1 MTTATGRVVQ
11 SSTTTRST
19 VSSLNML
26 ARIAGVLYMVI
37 IIAGMF
43 ADGFARPSLIVDSDA
58 TPVTFPP
65 QRNVQR
71 MVSGF
76 RMSIVADLA
85 MIMSDVAIGLVFY
98 LLLRSVNYG
107 LSLLTAFFRL
117 AQAATLGINL
127 LVLFIALQFLSGADY
142 LTAVFT
148 ADQLDAIALVFL
160 GAHGIG
166 YKLALVFF
174 AFSIL
179 IQGYLL
185 YKSGY
190 VPKILAILVVI
201 ASFGYFIDNF
211 ATFIM
216 PNYDAYAEIFEMIVI
231 VSALTGETALGLWL
245 LVRGISTTEDNNI
258 QPGATLRQAGA

>member
-1 MTTATGRVVQ
+1 MTTATANFVK
-11 SSTTTRST
+11 SSTTNRST

-26 ARIAGVLYMVI
+26 ARFAGVLYIII

-43 ADGFARPSLIVDSDA
+43 ADGFARPSLIVADDA
-58 TPVTFPP
+58 TATAT
-65 QRNVQR
+65 NIIA
-71 MVSGF
+71 SEGLF
-76 RMSIVADLA
+76 RMSIVADLV

-98 LLLRSVNYG
+98 LLLRSINQG

-142 LTAVFT
+142 LTTAFT
-148 ADQLDAIALVFL
+148 SDQLNAIALVFL

-216 PNYDAYAEIFEMIVI
+216 TNYDAYAGIFEMIVV

-245 LVRGISTTEDNNI
+245 LFRGINTKEANVDG
-258 QPGATLRQAGA
+258 QPSEISNQVSA

>member
-1 MTTATGRVVQ
+1 MTTATATFTQ
-11 SSTTTRST
+11 SSTSNRTT

-26 ARIAGVLYMVI
+26 ARIAGILYVII
-37 IIAGMF
+37 IIAGIF
-43 ADGFARPSLIVDSDA
+43 ADGFARPSLIIDGDA
-58 TPVTFPP
+58 TATAA
-65 QRNVQR
+65 NIAA
-71 MVSGF
+71 SEGLF
-76 RMSIVADLA
+76 RMSIIADLV

-98 LLLRSVNYG
+98 LLLRSVNQG

-142 LTAVFT
+142 LTTVFAT
-148 ADQLDAIALVFL
+148 EQLNAIALVFL
-160 GAHGIG
+160 DAHGIG

-190 VPKILAILVVI
+190 VPKILAILVIV

-211 ATFIM
+211 AAFLMTD
-216 PNYDAYAEIFEMIVI
+216 YDAYAEIFEMIVM

-245 LVRGISTTEDNNI
+245 LLRGIKVKNGETNS
-258 QPGATLRQAGA
+258 

>member
-1 MTTATGRVVQ
+1 MTTATANFAP
-11 SSTTTRST
+11 SSTSERST
-19 VSSLNML
+19 VSYLNML
-26 ARIAGVLYMVI
+26 ARFAGILYVVI

-43 ADGFARPSLIVDSDA
+43 ADGFARPSLIIDGDA
-58 TPVTFPP
+58 SATAS
-65 QRNVQR
+65 NIA
-71 MVSGF
+71 SSEGLF
-76 RMSIVADLA
+76 RMSIVADLV

-98 LLLRSVNYG
+98 LLLRSVNQG

-142 LTAVFT
+142 LTAAFT
-148 ADQLDAIALVFL
+148 SEQLNAIALVLL

-216 PNYDAYAEIFEMIVI
+216 TNYDAYAGIFEMIVV

-245 LVRGISTTEDNNI
+245 LFRGIKLNKDKGHR
-258 QPGATLRQAGA
+258 QPGTTLNNVTD